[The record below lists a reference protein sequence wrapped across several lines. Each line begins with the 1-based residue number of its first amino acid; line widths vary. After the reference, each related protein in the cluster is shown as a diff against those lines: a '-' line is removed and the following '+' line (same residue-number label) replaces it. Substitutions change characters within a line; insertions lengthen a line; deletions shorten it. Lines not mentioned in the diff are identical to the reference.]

1 MIRNSSQ
8 RNHNKG
14 FVLLFVLAA
23 LVLVVAL
30 FLGISLASREQVI
43 QSNANR
49 FVLEKE
55 QDLKSVVQM
64 VLAKV
69 NIDLDLA
76 SPGNRFESGELRK
89 PTDYEPWSASPD
101 TRWLVYNGV
110 TYGVDLTDAR
120 WLPDLN
126 TIQADE
132 WPSLLKVLGMHESE
146 AEWAAHAILEKKDV
160 LLGRHNGYQN
170 LDQFFSVLNMAPTI
184 RYGSRDGKVQG
195 LLHLLAVGT
204 GTRETHPSFTP
215 PVVYRALYNASDDQL
230 KKLMALRAK
239 GPVTRKQESELFGIA
254 GQPAVAN
261 TPPALLK
268 AIVAPDPS
276 TGTKGAGGIVAF
288 IAVNGM
294 QARLVSEH
302 LFYRE

>member
-1 MIRNSSQ
+1 MIKNAIRRNSE
-8 RNHNKG
+8 NG

-49 FVLEKE
+49 TVLETE
-55 QDLKSVVQM
+55 QDLRSVVQM

-76 SPGNRFESGELRK
+76 SPGNRFETGQLRK
-89 PTDYEPWSASPD
+89 PAEYEPWSASPE
-101 TRWLVYNGV
+101 TRWLTYNGV
-110 TYGVDLTDAR
+110 SYGIELTDAR
-120 WLPDLN
+120 WLPDVN
-126 TIQADE
+126 TIQAHE
-132 WPSLLKVLGMHESE
+132 WPAVLKVLGMDESE
-146 AEWAAHAILEKKDV
+146 AQWAAHAILEKKDV
-160 LLGRHNGYQN
+160 LLGRHGGYQN
-170 LDQFFSVLNMAPTI
+170 LDQFFSVLNMSPTI
-184 RYGSRDGKVQG
+184 RYGSRDGRAQG
-195 LLHLLAVGT
+195 LLHLLVVGT
-204 GTRETHPSFTP
+204 AARATHPSFTP
-215 PVVYRALYNASDDQL
+215 PLVYRALYNASDGQL
-230 KKLMALRAK
+230 KKLTALRAK
-239 GPVTRKQESELFGIA
+239 GPVTRQQEAELFGMA

-268 AIVAPDPS
+268 AVVAPDPS
-276 TGTKGAGGIVAF
+276 TGTPGAAGIVAF

>member
-1 MIRNSSQ
+1 MIEKPIYRNPQ
-8 RNHNKG
+8 KG

-43 QSNANR
+43 QANANR
-49 FVLEKE
+49 VVLETE

-69 NIDLDLA
+69 SLDLDIA
-76 SPGNRFESGELRK
+76 SPGNLFETGQLRK
-89 PTDYEPWSASPD
+89 PADYEPWSASPE
-101 TRWLVYNGV
+101 TRWLTYNGV
-110 TYGVDLTDAR
+110 SYGIDLTDAR
-120 WLPDLN
+120 WLPDVN
-126 TIQADE
+126 TIEAHE
-132 WPSLLKVLGMHESE
+132 WPSLFKVLGMDESE
-146 AEWAAHAILEKKDV
+146 AQWAAHAILEKKDV
-160 LLGRHNGYQN
+160 VLGRHGGYQN
-170 LDQFFSVLNMAPTI
+170 FNQFFSVLNMAPTI
-184 RYGSRDGKVQG
+184 RYGSRDGKVLG
-195 LLHLLAVGT
+195 LLHLVAVGT
-204 GTRETHPSFTP
+204 ANRATHPSFTP
-215 PVVYRALYNASDDQL
+215 PLVYRALYNASDEQL
-230 KKLMALRAK
+230 KKLMALRSK
-239 GPVTRKQESELFGIA
+239 GPVTRQQEAELFGMA

-268 AIVAPDPS
+268 AVVAPDPS
-276 TGTKGAGGIVAF
+276 TGSKGAAGIVAF